1 MLNLRIE
8 ATFACPATAGVFGH
22 RSSNLISKESKVT
35 GIIADNHISKTIKA
49 EFPRIQ
55 PFFDIVG

>member
-8 ATFACPATAGVFGH
+8 ATSVFGH

-49 EFPRIQ
+49 EFPRVQ

>member
-8 ATFACPATAGVFGH
+8 ATSVTGH

-35 GIIADNHISKTIKA
+35 SIIADNHKRLLKIAFSTSNYIKS
-49 EFPRIQ
+49 EGR
-55 PFFDIVG
+55 